1 MRTCRLGSAGQL
13 LVPKKSYRS
22 TATHLIT
29 TRSGLSFRELAKEVG
44 IKSASIHYHFPTKG
58 DLGAA
63 LARRYTEDGANYL
76 NGLRAN
82 SSDLNVWIQGYT
94 DVFRMALVDDN
105 RMCLCGIMAA
115 EYDDL
120 PTEVRREIDAFT
132 DLNVRWL
139 PGVLEASR
147 PELSSETIGKQA
159 LAIYAAVEGAQLVAR
174 GRGDISVYDS
184 TVETYRMAG
193 LIP

>member
-1 MRTCRLGSAGQL
+1 MSTDTRETIMTAGRKMVQ
-13 LVPKKSYRS
+13 
-22 TATHLIT
+22 
-29 TRSGLSFRELAKEVG
+29 TRGYSGLSFRELAKEVG

-63 LARRYTEDGANYL
+63 LARRYTEDGQAYL
-76 NGLRAN
+76 DALRN
-82 SSDLNVWIQGYT
+82 DSNDVRLWIKGYT
-94 DVFRMALVDDN
+94 EVFRMALVNDN

-120 PTEVRREIDAFT
+120 PPEVRMEVDGFT

-139 PGVLEASR
+139 TDVLAASH
-147 PELSSETIGKQA
+147 PKLDQETRKDRA
-159 LAIYAAVEGAQLVAR
+159 LAIYAAVEGAQLIAR
-174 GRGDISVYDS
+174 GRDDIGVYDKTIDS
-184 TVETYRMAG
+184 YRSAG